1 MEQPT
6 PASSKDALCTASPTS
21 SVAILAQDEISL
33 RISKLAGWT
42 YEPEAGGIIKKEFR
56 FADFVGAF
64 GFMTQVALHA
74 ERLNHHPEWT
84 NVYDR
89 VTVRLTTH
97 DVGGLS
103 AKDFEMARQMDRMH
117 GSDEARTSTM
127 AAS

>member
-1 MEQPT
+1 MNEPT
-6 PASSKDALCTASPTS
+6 TIPPSGDLSSSSGTPSTEPVRESEICRQLHELVGWNYLPEDGGAL
-21 SVAILAQDEISL
+21 L
-33 RISKLAGWT
+33 
-42 YEPEAGGIIKKEFR
+42 KEFR
-56 FADFVGAF
+56 FHDFVGAF
-64 GFMTQVALHA
+64 GFMTQVAMHA

-103 AKDFEMARQMDRMH
+103 AKDFEMARQMDRLH
-117 GSDEARTSTM
+117 GSDETPTFTM